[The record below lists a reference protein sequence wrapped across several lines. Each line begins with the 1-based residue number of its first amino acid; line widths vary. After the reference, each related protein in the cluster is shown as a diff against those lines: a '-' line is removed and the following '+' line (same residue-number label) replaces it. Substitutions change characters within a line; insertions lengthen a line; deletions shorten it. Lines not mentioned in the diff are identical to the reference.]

1 MKEILKYLRQL
12 NSFSQEQIAQKL
24 GISRQSYIKY
34 ENGSV
39 IPNNSTVHHLAAIY
53 GVSEEFIRSNK
64 IPSVKENSIKE
75 TEYKMAEEK
84 NLEVASP
91 EYVMKAP
98 VQQTRQTYEG
108 IFDGNCVRILG
119 DHNFTKGQK
128 IIMWEENE
136 EEADKRRQKA
146 WETIQE
152 IIKNTKPFPL
162 PPDEDPFYKKLLME
176 AIDEKYDRLD

>member
-91 EYVMKAP
+91 EYVMPSTVKSY
-98 VQQTRQTYEG
+98 QSFEG
-108 IFDGNCVRILG
+108 IFDGTAVRVLG
-119 DHNFTKGQK
+119 EHNFKKGQR
-128 IIMWEENE
+128 IIMRVEDEKE
-136 EEADKRRQKA
+136 KEARRQKA
-146 WETIQE
+146 WETIQN
-152 IIKNTKPFPL
+152 IIKNTKPFAA
-162 PPDEDPFYKKLLME
+162 PPDEDPYYKNLLME
-176 AIDEKYDRLD
+176 AIDEKFGSID

>member
-53 GVSEEFIRSNK
+53 GVSEEFIRRNN
-64 IPSVKENSIKE
+64 IPSLNENSQKSAEFNIKE
-75 TEYKMAEEK
+75 KT
-84 NLEVASP
+84 LEVASP

-98 VQQTRQTYEG
+98 IQQARQTYEG
-108 IFDGNCVRILG
+108 IFDGTCVRILG
-119 DHNFTKGQK
+119 DHNFKKGQK

-136 EEADKRRQKA
+136 EEADERRQKA

-176 AIDEKYDRLD
+176 AIDEKYGRLD

>member
-39 IPNNSTVHHLAAIY
+39 IPNNSTVHHLAEIY
-53 GVSEEFIRSNK
+53 GVGEDFIRRNEVQSPLGK
-64 IPSVKENSIKE
+64 KHDNSEFKTDE
-75 TEYKMAEEK
+75 RL
-84 NLEVASP
+84 LEVASP
-91 EYVMKAP
+91 EYVMKAS
-98 VQQTRQTYEG
+98 VQQARQTYEG
-108 IFDGNCVRILG
+108 IFDGNCVRVLG

-136 EEADKRRQKA
+136 DEKEARRQKA
-146 WETIQE
+146 WKTILRMR
-152 IIKNTKPFPL
+152 KTVPNDF
-162 PPDEDPFYKKLLME
+162 DYKKELME
-176 AIDEKYDRLD
+176 ALDEKNNNID

>member
-1 MKEILKYLRQL
+1 MKEILKYLRQV

-39 IPNNSTVHHLAAIY
+39 VPNNSTVHHLAAIY
-53 GVSEEFIRSNK
+53 GVSEEFIRRNE
-64 IPSVKENSIKE
+64 IPSPQGKKNGNLG
-75 TEYKMAEEK
+75 YKTEEK

-91 EYVMKAP
+91 EYVMKAS
-98 VQQTRQTYEG
+98 VQQVRQTYEG
-108 IFDGNCVRILG
+108 VFDGNCVRILG
-119 DHNFTKGQK
+119 DHNFKKGQK

-136 EEADKRRQKA
+136 EEKEERRQKA

-162 PPDEDPFYKKLLME
+162 PPDEDPFYKNLLME
-176 AIDEKYDRLD
+176 AIDEKYGRLD

>member
-39 IPNNSTVHHLAAIY
+39 IPNISTVHHLAAIY
-53 GVSEEFIRSNK
+53 GVTEEFIRRNK
-64 IPSVKENSIKE
+64 IPSLNENSQKSAEFNIKE
-75 TEYKMAEEK
+75 KT
-84 NLEVASP
+84 LEVASP

-98 VQQTRQTYEG
+98 VQQARQTYEG
-108 IFDGNCVRILG
+108 IFDGNCVRVLG

-176 AIDEKYDRLD
+176 AIDEKYGRLD

>member
-53 GVSEEFIRSNK
+53 GVTEGFIRRNK
-64 IPSVKENSIKE
+64 IPSLNENSQKSAEFNIKE
-75 TEYKMAEEK
+75 KT
-84 NLEVASP
+84 LEVASP
-91 EYVMKAP
+91 EYVMNAP
-98 VQQTRQTYEG
+98 VQQARQTYEG
-108 IFDGNCVRILG
+108 IFDGNCVRVLG

-176 AIDEKYDRLD
+176 AIDEKYGRLD

>member
-1 MKEILKYLRQL
+1 MKEILKYLRQV

-75 TEYKMAEEK
+75 AEYKMAEEK

-136 EEADKRRQKA
+136 EEADERRQKA
-146 WETIQE
+146 WETILSMR
-152 IIKNTKPFPL
+152 KSVPNDF
-162 PPDEDPFYKKLLME
+162 DYKKELLE
-176 AIDEKYDRLD
+176 ALDEKYNSTH